1 MSDEE
6 NFEKG
11 DSGAGLT
18 YPCPCNDI
26 KKGGH
31 IMMKEKP
38 CKVSEI
44 SVSKTGKHG
53 HAKANIVGYDIFTNK
68 KYEDIFPSS
77 HNVDVPFI
85 KKTEVELIA
94 LSADGTVTYT
104 DEKGENRDDLIL
116 QSEEEDDWVV
126 DLKKAEAE
134 GKNILITIM
143 EALGKEKIVSYR
155 EIK

>member
-1 MSDEE
+1 
-6 NFEKG
+6 
-11 DSGAGLT
+11 
-18 YPCPCNDI
+18 
-26 KKGGH
+26 
-31 IMMKEKP
+31 MMKEKP

-94 LSADGTVTYT
+94 LGADGTVTYT
-104 DEKGENRDDLIL
+104 DEKGDNRDDLIL
-116 QSEEEDDWVV
+116 QSEEEDSWVA
-126 DLKKAEAE
+126 DLKKSEAE

-143 EALGKEKIVSYR
+143 EALGKEKIVSFR